1 MSLAAA
7 DVVLVVNS
15 DEEDGDRLAG
25 EAAGCQLQ
33 AQPDPGSGGVRAGG
47 MPPVKCKLLIA
58 NSHLSSV
65 TVSVTASRCYAM
77 NAMGH

>member
-1 MSLAAA
+1 MTAWPAKRRDASCKRSRIRA
-7 DVVLVVNS
+7 
-15 DEEDGDRLAG
+15 R
-25 EAAGCQLQ
+25 
-33 AQPDPGSGGVRAGG
+33 GGVRAGG

-77 NAMGH
+77 NAMGLDPIVGSLVIIGVGLSF

>member
-33 AQPDPGSGGVRAGG
+33 AQPDPGSGGGARRRDAA
-47 MPPVKCKLLIA
+47 C
-58 NSHLSSV
+58 
-65 TVSVTASRCYAM
+65 
-77 NAMGH
+77 